1 MNINPLPSKVEKLEA
16 ENEDLKS
23 KLIDLTFEM
32 NYNKQTELIE
42 FLREIYESTS
52 IELKTKSMLTKK
64 EVLFSLKKS
73 IEEFAKTNKI
83 KLT

>member
-1 MNINPLPSKVEKLEA
+1 MEELERLII

-42 FLREIYESTS
+42 FLRDIYSSVNEELST
-52 IELKTKSMLTKK
+52 KNKLTKTQ
-64 EVLFSLKKS
+64 VLYSLKRS
-73 IEEFAKTNKI
+73 IEEFFKDNR
-83 KLT
+83 LQL